1 MTELP
6 RHPTRLCLFGAAGDT
21 GNLGVSALMHS
32 VIAAVD
38 RHDGPVHLC
47 VMDHGR
53 GRRERQVE
61 TGSGSASVG
70 YAGLARTR
78 RLHRPE
84 AQLRVQ
90 LAARLG
96 GLRNPTAREIVA
108 AHALLDA
115 SGGDSFSDLYGAERF
130 ATVVM
135 PKLLARTIGRPLHLL
150 PQTYGPFS
158 DPDRR
163 RVAGD
168 IVRGAETAWA
178 RDADSFAA
186 LRELVGADFDPTR
199 HRQGV
204 DMAFGMEPVEPRL
217 SDGLRGFLDGPGP
230 VAGFNLS
237 GLLLNDPDA
246 ARRYG
251 LVYDYERVV
260 RTAIGAVLDDGGR
273 VLLVPH
279 VIGPAAQIDADP
291 AATVRLAESLGRS
304 SDEVRVAP
312 SYDDPRQV
320 KGLIARL
327 DWFCGT
333 RMHATIAGLSSG
345 VPTAAVAYSIKTR
358 GVFESCGQGHRVVTT
373 DTATSD
379 AIGLLVAA
387 WADRDGTAA
396 ELATGRRPE
405 TVRAARAQL
414 DGLLDEIIPTDPTGP
429 HP

>member
-1 MTELP
+1 MNHP
-6 RHPTRLCLFGAAGDT
+6 RPVPTRLCLFGAAGDT

-38 RHDGPVHLC
+38 RQGGPMSLC

-53 GRRERQVE
+53 GLRTRDPSAGG
-61 TGSGSASVG
+61 GSITF
-70 YAGLARTR
+70 AGLARTR
-78 RLHRPE
+78 RLHRAE
-84 AQLRVQ
+84 AQHRVEF
-90 LAARLG
+90 AVRMG
-96 GLRNPTAREIVA
+96 GLRNPTAREIVTA
-108 AHALLDA
+108 DALLDA
-115 SGGDSFSDLYGAERF
+115 SGGDSFSDLYGADRF

-135 PKLLARTIGRPLHLL
+135 PKLLAAKIGTPLHLL
-150 PQTYGPFS
+150 PQTYGPFA
-158 DPDRR
+158 DAGHRR
-163 RVAGD
+163 TAEG
-168 IVRGAETAWA
+168 IVRRSATAWA

-186 LRELVGADFDPTR
+186 LRELAGPAFDPHR

-204 DMAFGMEPVEPRL
+204 DMAFGMDPVEPDL
-217 SDGLRGFLDGPGP
+217 PPDLRAFLDRPGP

-246 ARRYG
+246 AGRYG
-251 LVYDYERVV
+251 LVYEYERVM
-260 RTAIGAVLDDGGR
+260 RSAIDGVLDDGGR

-279 VIGPAAQIDADP
+279 VIGASGQIDADP

-304 SDEVRVAP
+304 PDEVRVAP
-312 SYDDPRQV
+312 SYDDPRNV

-333 RMHATIAGLSSG
+333 RMHATIAALSSG

-373 DTATSD
+373 DTPTTD
-379 AIGLLVAA
+379 AIDLLLAA
-387 WADRDGTAA
+387 WADRDRTAA
-396 ELATGRRPE
+396 ELATGQRPE

-414 DGLLDEIIPTDPTGP
+414 DELLDEIVAADRTGP
-429 HP
+429 RA

>member
-1 MTELP
+1 MNEPP
-6 RHPTRLCLFGAAGDT
+6 RSPTRLCLFGAAGDT

-32 VIAAVD
+32 VVAAVD
-38 RHDGPVHLC
+38 RHEGPMRLC

-53 GRRERQVE
+53 GRRERPIGP
-61 TGSGSASVG
+61 GSGSATVA

-78 RLHRPE
+78 RLQRPE
-84 AQLRVQ
+84 AHLRVE

-108 AHALLDA
+108 ADALLDA
-115 SGGDSFSDLYGAERF
+115 SGGDSFSDLYGADRF

-135 PKLLARTIGRPLHLL
+135 PKLLARRIGRPLHLL
-150 PQTYGPFS
+150 PQTYGPFA
-158 DPDRR
+158 DPGRR
-163 RVAGD
+163 GVAGG
-168 IVRGAETAWA
+168 IVRDAATAWA
-178 RDADSFAA
+178 RDEDSYAA
-186 LRELVGADFDPTR
+186 LRDLAGADFDPAR

-204 DMAFGMEPVEPRL
+204 DMAFGMDPVDPEL
-217 SDGLRGFLDGPGP
+217 SDDLRDFVERSGP

-246 ARRYG
+246 AGRYG

-260 RTAIGAVLDDGGR
+260 RSAIGAVLDDGGR

-279 VIGPAAQIDADP
+279 VIGSSDRIDADP
-291 AATVRLAESLGRS
+291 AATLRLAESLDRS
-304 SDEVRVAP
+304 PDAVRVAP
-312 SYDDPRQV
+312 GYDDPRKV

-373 DTATSD
+373 DTSTTD
-379 AIGLLVAA
+379 AVDLLVAA
-387 WADRDGTAA
+387 WADRDRTFD
-396 ELATGRRPE
+396 ELATGRRPA
-405 TVRAARAQL
+405 TVRAARTQL
-414 DGLLDEIIPTDPTGP
+414 DELLDEIVHADHAGP
-429 HP
+429 RS

>member
-1 MTELP
+1 MNHP
-6 RHPTRLCLFGAAGDT
+6 RPAPTRLCLFGAAGDT

-38 RHDGPVHLC
+38 RQGGPTSLC

-53 GRRERQVE
+53 GLRTRDPNAGA
-61 TGSGSASVG
+61 GSVTF
-70 YAGLARTR
+70 AGLARTR
-78 RLHRPE
+78 RLHRAE
-84 AQLRVQ
+84 AHHRVE

-108 AHALLDA
+108 ADALLDA
-115 SGGDSFSDLYGAERF
+115 SGGDSFSDLYGADRF

-135 PKLLARTIGRPLHLL
+135 PKLLAAKIGTPLHLL
-150 PQTYGPFS
+150 PQTYGPFAE
-158 DPDRR
+158 
-163 RVAGD
+163 AGHLRTAEG
-168 IVRGAETAWA
+168 IVRRSATAWA

-186 LRELVGADFDPTR
+186 LRDLAGPAFDPAR

-204 DMAFGMEPVEPRL
+204 DMAFGMDPVDPEL
-217 SDGLRGFLDGPGP
+217 SDDLRDFLERSGP

-246 ARRYG
+246 AGRYG

-260 RTAIGAVLDDGGR
+260 RSAIGAVLDDGGR

-279 VIGPAAQIDADP
+279 VIGPSDRIDADP
-291 AATVRLAESLGRS
+291 AATLRLAESLDRS
-304 SDEVRVAP
+304 PDAVRVAP
-312 SYDDPRQV
+312 SYDDPRKV

-373 DTATSD
+373 DTSTTD
-379 AIGLLVAA
+379 AIDLLAAA
-387 WADRDGTAA
+387 WADRDRTSD
-396 ELATGRRPE
+396 ELATGRRPA
-405 TVRAARAQL
+405 TVRAARTQL
-414 DGLLDEIIPTDPTGP
+414 DELLDEIVAADHAGP
-429 HP
+429 RS